1 MKAYEIPLKLDKNG
15 KLNIPDKIL
24 ALLKKDETV
33 RTIFLI
39 SEDDYA
45 DEPAWRMLTKD
56 QFLKGY
62 SESDAIYDRI

>member
-15 KLNIPDKIL
+15 KLNIPEKVM
-24 ALLKKDETV
+24 ALLKKDESI

-39 SEDDYA
+39 NENEDD
-45 DEPAWRMLTKD
+45 EISWRMMVKD

-62 SESDAIYDRI
+62 SETDAVYDKI